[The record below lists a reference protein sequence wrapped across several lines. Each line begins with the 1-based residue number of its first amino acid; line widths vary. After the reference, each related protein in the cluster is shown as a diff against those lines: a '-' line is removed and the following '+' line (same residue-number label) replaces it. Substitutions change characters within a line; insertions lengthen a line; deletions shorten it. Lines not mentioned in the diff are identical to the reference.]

1 MAPTDSDWQGDWLK
15 NQQQFWQSWA
25 NMVGQSGSNPTTIGS
40 NPFSPNMGSNPFSP
54 NMGSNPFSPNM
65 GSNPFSPNM
74 GSNPFFPDWSQ
85 TLDQWW
91 RLVSPQASDPVSEMF
106 QRIIETGKSFNKL
119 AEQGYSL
126 GQTEEGQDPIQSWL
140 DNMQKGFEDW
150 SKQISTNKFSLF
162 DNKDSSIPEWMGLN
176 KGALEIW
183 DTVANSI
190 GLGGVPDIPGLD
202 KSKVELGR
210 LLKSP
215 ALGQWREHQQQLQ
228 NITQL
233 LIEFQEADQVYKLA
247 FAQMG
252 IRSIEALRQRLS
264 NISSDEDKVSTV
276 REFYDLWV
284 DVNEEIYSEFTMTDE
299 YQVIHGDFVNALMAL
314 RKETNALTEKLY
326 KAANLPTRSEL
337 NTINKRLQEQRR
349 ENIQLRNEI
358 KKLASQIA
366 SKTEKKTKPSS
377 KIQAIPKQDK
387 DLSKI
392 KGVGPKIVEKL
403 HTQGIET
410 LEQIAKMQ
418 LAELEKL
425 DKQIGGN
432 GRILRDQWG
441 IQANQL
447 LNQ

>member
-25 NMVGQSGSNPTTIGS
+25 NMVGQSGSNPTTI
-40 NPFSPNMGSNPFSP
+40 
-54 NMGSNPFSPNM
+54 GSNPFSPNM

-252 IRSIEALRQRLS
+252 LRSIEALRQRLS

-326 KAANLPTRSEL
+326 KAVNLPTRSEL

>member
-1 MAPTDSDWQGDWLK
+1 MTPTDSDWQGDWLK
-15 NQQQFWQSWA
+15 NQQHFWQSWA
-25 NMVGQSGSNPTTIGS
+25 NMVGQSGSSPTT
-40 NPFSPNMGSNPFSP
+40 MGSNPFSP

>member
-25 NMVGQSGSNPTTIGS
+25 NMVGQSGSNPTTI
-40 NPFSPNMGSNPFSP
+40 GSNPFSP

-126 GQTEEGQDPIQSWL
+126 GQTEEGQDPIQGWL

-252 IRSIEALRQRLS
+252 LRSIEALRQRLS

-425 DKQIGGN
+425 DEQIGGN

-447 LNQ
+447 LNH

>member
-1 MAPTDSDWQGDWLK
+1 MTPTDSDWQGDWLK
-15 NQQQFWQSWA
+15 NQQHFWQSWA
-25 NMVGQSGSNPTTIGS
+25 NMVGQSGSSPTT
-40 NPFSPNMGSNPFSP
+40 MGSNPFSP

-91 RLVSPQASDPVSEMF
+91 QLVSPQASDPVSEMF

-140 DNMQKGFEDW
+140 DNMHKGFEDW

-387 DLSKI
+387 DLAKI

-425 DKQIGGN
+425 DEQIGGN

-447 LNQ
+447 LNH